1 MLSRLPRLN
10 CVVSFAFMHTQC
22 GQAVGRQMKEQNRV
36 REGRGGAIINMSS
49 VNGITAIPSIAG
61 YNSSKGGVDNL
72 TRYSGGS

>member
-1 MLSRLPRLN
+1 
-10 CVVSFAFMHTQC
+10 
-22 GQAVGRQMKEQNRV
+22 MKEQNRV

-72 TRYSGGS
+72 TRCCRMTDTEI